1 MIPKSLLASVMP
13 DRISACD
20 IYRRRSVPKY
30 IEKLDALP
38 HYQKGPITNLI
49 SKLLFDMAMCFGCLG
64 VPKLMVVLFRSLRW
78 IDESG
83 LPSLA
88 KGLLYA
94 VVLTPALGLASVL
107 RLRHLF
113 PKEPK
118 QV

>member
-1 MIPKSLLASVMP
+1 MLQ
-13 DRISACD
+13 DRPPTLRYLELIRTGARLNGLDSE
-20 IYRRRSVPKY
+20 Y

-38 HYQKGPITNLI
+38 HYRKGPITNLI

-94 VVLTPALGLASVL
+94 VVLIPALGLASVL
-107 RLRHLF
+107 GLRHLF